1 MIKMMAAIRRR
12 PGMTMQEYF
21 PYIQEV
27 HGRLTKAMP
36 LTVRRYV
43 QNHVFD
49 GAFGAAGDAG
59 YGIVFHRDSVTEL
72 WFDSF
77 ESMGQTFSHSY
88 VRDKIGPDGANF
100 SDLGTALALIAREV
114 DVQVP
119 QPGGHAPV
127 KILHFLRKLAELP
140 LDEYF
145 NRWVEATKAILR
157 ERPRVAAAIGRC
169 VCSQQLPAGNPL
181 LVYFGGKDM
190 PVYEGV
196 ASLWFEEAGALGAFR
211 AYQADLEERNRQA
224 PFFAPSESFFLM
236 AREVPIID

>member
-12 PGMTMQEYF
+12 PGMTIQEFF
-21 PYIQEV
+21 PYIREV
-27 HGRLTKAMP
+27 HGGLTKAMP

-49 GAFGAAGDAG
+49 GAFGATGDAG
-59 YGIVFHRDSVTEL
+59 YRTVFHRDSVTEL

-77 ESMGQTFSHSY
+77 ESMGQTFAHPY
-88 VRDKIGPDGANF
+88 VREQIGPDGVNF
-100 SDLGTALALIAREV
+100 NDLGSALALLTREV
-114 DVQVP
+114 EVQVP

-127 KILHFLRKLAELP
+127 KILYFLRKLADLP

-145 NRWVEATKAILR
+145 DRWAAANEVILCQ
-157 ERPRVAAAIGRC
+157 RPVAATVRRC
-169 VCSQQLPAGNPL
+169 VHNLQIPEGNPL

-196 ASLWFEEAGALGAFR
+196 ASLWFEEAGALDAFR
-211 AYQADLEERNRQA
+211 AYQTDLEEMNRQT

-236 AREVPIID
+236 TREVPII